1 MTDARLEIA
10 AGFATARGPKP
21 DNQDFGGVHLGSAA
35 EQREHGVVAVI
46 ADGVSGSKAGR
57 AAAELTTRSFID
69 GYLDQ
74 NPLNGIAANGI
85 KALRGFNRWLH
96 SRGKIDPAMEAAATT
111 FTALILRGRE
121 AVALHVGDSRAWH
134 FRDGVLTRLTEDHTR
149 AQAGLSHV
157 LYRAVGIEA
166 DVKLDVRHVGLQPHD
181 RLLLTTDGAHGVL
194 TEEALARLMGRRGSP
209 DADAKAILA
218 AATEAGTRDNATAI
232 VIDVVQTGAP
242 DWEAITAE
250 AEGLVIQPPPE
261 TGDNV
266 DGFHLMRLVAD
277 GRYTR
282 LFLAR
287 DTLAKEGAGE
297 VGTVVLKFP
306 KTAVVS
312 ERGARIAFLREAFI
326 GRRIDSPNVGRVLTL
341 ETGRQGRLYIVQPFY
356 SGTTLHRRLAED
368 GPPEIA
374 PGIDIAL
381 KLARGVAALHRAG
394 VTHRDIKPD
403 NVILETD
410 GGLKLVDLGVARLRR
425 AEEFAEAE
433 APGTP
438 GFKAPEMYDG
448 ESGNARTDQFAL
460 GVTLYRL
467 FTKTYPWGE
476 VDPADAPRFDKA
488 PTPPSRHR
496 PDMPAWLDAA
506 ILRAVSPDPEDRFED
521 VEELIR
527 VLETG
532 SAAAAPPPRTLSLI
546 ERDPVRFWQG
556 VSLLLVVLLAISIAT
571 R

>member
-10 AGFATARGPKP
+10 AGFATAQGPKA
-21 DNQDFGGVHLGSAA
+21 DNQDFGGVHLGTPA

-57 AAAELTTRSFID
+57 MAAELTTRSFID

-96 SRGKIDPAMEAAATT
+96 ARGKIDPAMEAAATT

-121 AVALHVGDSRAWH
+121 AVALHVGDSRAYH

-149 AQAGLSHV
+149 AQQGLSHV

-166 DVKLDVRHVGLQPHD
+166 DVKLDVRHVGLAPHD
-181 RLLLTTDGAHGVL
+181 RLLLTTDGVHGVL
-194 TEEALARLMGRRGSP
+194 TDEALARLLARRGSP
-209 DADAKAILA
+209 DADAQAILA
-218 AATEAGTRDNATAI
+218 EVAEAGARDNATVL
-232 VIDVVQTGAP
+232 VIDVMGIGAP

-250 AEGLVIQPPPE
+250 AEGLAILPPPKQGE
-261 TGDNV
+261 TV
-266 DGFHLMRLVAD
+266 DGFHLERLVAD

-287 DTLAKEGAGE
+287 SGDARSGDER
-297 VGTVVLKFP
+297 VVLKFP
-306 KTAVVS
+306 KPAAVS
-312 ERGARIAFLREAFI
+312 ERGARTAFLREAFI
-326 GRRIDSPNVGRVLTL
+326 GRRIDSPFVGKVLSL
-341 ETGRQGRLYIVQPFY
+341 DAGRQSRLYIVQPFY
-356 SGTTLHRRLAED
+356 PGQTLHARLAED
-368 GPPEIA
+368 GPFEIA
-374 PGIDIAL
+374 EGIGVAL

-403 NVILETD
+403 NVILETN
-410 GGLKLVDLGVARLRR
+410 GGLKLVDLGVARLKR

-438 GFKAPEMYDG
+438 GYKAPEMYDG
-448 ESGNARTDQFAL
+448 ESGSAATDQFAL

-467 FTKTYPWGE
+467 FTGAYPWGE
-476 VDPADAPRFDKA
+476 VDPSDAPRFDRA
-488 PTPPSRHR
+488 PVSLGRRR
-496 PDMPAWLDAA
+496 PDMPAWLEAA
-506 ILRAVSPDPEDRFED
+506 VMRAVSVDPDERFED
-521 VEELIR
+521 VEELIH

-532 SAAAAPPPRTLSLI
+532 SAAAAPAPRPLSLI

-556 VSLLLVVLLAISIAT
+556 LCLVLVVLLMVSLAT

>member
-10 AGFATARGPKP
+10 AGFATLQGPKA
-21 DNQDFGGVHLGSAA
+21 DNQDFGGVHIGTPA

-57 AAAELTTRSFID
+57 MAAELTTRSFID

-96 SRGKIDPAMEAAATT
+96 SRGKIDPAMEGAATT
-111 FTALILRGRE
+111 FTAVILRGRE
-121 AVALHVGDSRAWH
+121 ATALHVGDSRAWH

-149 AQAGLSHV
+149 AQQGLSHV

-166 DVKLDVRHVGLQPHD
+166 DVKLDVRQVRLEPHD
-181 RLLLTTDGAHGVL
+181 RLLLTTDGVHGVL
-194 TEEALARLMGRRGSP
+194 TDAVIAGLLGRRSSP

-218 AATEAGTRDNATAI
+218 EVEAAGARDNATAI
-232 VIDVVQTGAP
+232 VIDVVRTGAP

-250 AEGLVIQPPPE
+250 AEGLAILPPPAV
-261 TGDNV
+261 GDNV
-266 DGFHLMRLVAD
+266 DGFALQRLIAD

-282 LFLAR
+282 LFLAK
-287 DTLAKEGAGE
+287 DTLGDA
-297 VGTVVLKFP
+297 GTVVLKFP
-306 KTAVVS
+306 KPAVVS
-312 ERGARIAFLREAFI
+312 ERGARTAFLREAFI
-326 GRRIDSPNVGRVLTL
+326 GRRIASPFVGKVLSL
-341 ETGRQGRLYIVQPFY
+341 DAGRQSRLYIAQPFHA
-356 SGTTLHRRLAED
+356 GQTLHARLAEE
-368 GPPEIA
+368 GPFEIA
-374 PGIDIAL
+374 EGI
-381 KLARGVAALHRAG
+381 GVALRLSRAVSALHRAG

-403 NVILETD
+403 NVILEPQ
-410 GGLKLVDLGVARLRR
+410 GGLKLVDLGVARLRL

-433 APGTP
+433 APGTA
-438 GFKAPEMYDG
+438 GYKAPEMYAG
-448 ESGNARTDQFAL
+448 ESGNAATDQFAL

-467 FTKTYPWGE
+467 FTRTYPWGE
-476 VDPADAPRFDKA
+476 VDPADAPRFDRA
-488 PTPPSRHR
+488 PAPPTRHR
-496 PDMPAWLDAA
+496 PDMPAWLEAA
-506 ILRAVSPDPEDRFED
+506 IMRAVAVDPNERFED
-521 VEELIR
+521 VEELIH

-532 SAAAAPPPRTLSLI
+532 SAVAAPPPRQLSLI

-556 VSLLLVVLLAISIAT
+556 VSLLLLLALLVSMTT

>member
-10 AGFATARGPKP
+10 AGFATARGPKA
-21 DNQDFGGVHLGSAA
+21 DNQDFGGVHLGTPA

-46 ADGVSGSKAGR
+46 TDGVSGAKAGR
-57 AAAELTTRSFID
+57 TAAELATRSFID

-74 NPLNGIAANGI
+74 NPLNGVAANGV

-96 SRGKIDPAMEAAATT
+96 AKARSDPAMEGAATT
-111 FTALILRGRE
+111 FTALVLRGRE

-134 FRDGVLTRLTEDHTR
+134 YRDGVLTCLTEDHTR
-149 AQAGLSHV
+149 AVQGFSNV

-166 DVKLDVRHVGLQPHD
+166 DVKLDVRHADLRPHD
-181 RLLLTTDGAHGVL
+181 RLLLTTDGVHGVVD
-194 TEEALARLMGRRGSP
+194 EAVLAGVLGRRSSP
-209 DADAKAILA
+209 DADARAILEAVEA
-218 AATEAGTRDNATAI
+218 AGPRDNATAI
-232 VIDVVQTGAP
+232 VIDVVRIGAP

-250 AEGLVIQPPPE
+250 AEGLAVQPPPDV
-261 TGDNV
+261 GDAV
-266 DGFHLMRLVAD
+266 DGFQLQRLVAD

-287 DTLAKEGAGE
+287 DTLGDLGP
-297 VGTVVLKFP
+297 VVLKFP

-312 ERGARIAFLREAFI
+312 ERGARLAFLREAFI
-326 GRRIDSPNVGRVLTL
+326 GRRIDNPHVGKVLTL
-341 ETGRQGRLYIVQPFY
+341 EAGRQSRLYIAQPFY
-356 SGTTLHRRLAED
+356 PGVTLHARLADE
-368 GPPEIA
+368 GPFEIA
-374 PGIDIAL
+374 EGIGIAL
-381 KLARGVAALHRAG
+381 KLARAVAALHRAG

-403 NVILETD
+403 NVILEKD

-438 GFKAPEMYDG
+438 GYKAPEMYDG
-448 ESGNARTDQFAL
+448 ESGDAATDQFAL

-467 FTKTYPWGE
+467 FTRTYPWGE
-476 VDPADAPRFDKA
+476 VDPDDAPRFDKA
-488 PTPPSRHR
+488 RTPPTRHR
-496 PDMPAWLDAA
+496 PDMPAWLEAA
-506 ILRAVSPDPEDRFED
+506 ILQATSPDRAGRFDD
-521 VEELIR
+521 VEELIH

-532 SAAAAPPPRTLSLI
+532 NAAAAPPPRPLSLI

-556 VSLLLVVLLAISIAT
+556 VCLLLVLALLVSLAT